1 MFGQGDLRN
10 KLVNYGRKLFLQ
22 GHDAGGS
29 GNLSAQMEDGT
40 VVVTTKGLRMGRLE
54 REHFS
59 VVSLKGEVIS
69 GDLPEWEF
77 QHHLDIYNAN
87 PKHKAIFTITPKH
100 ISKLISEENLNSENV
115 LPALS
120 PIVAMRTMTLP
131 KIPLLRSSGSRFLA
145 EKAKSHHAVLIDS
158 IGLVVMGEDLEDALC
173 NVEELEETAALRM
186 QAANDNFRYLSN
198 EEIAEINA
206 VFAH

>member
-22 GHDAGGS
+22 GHDVGER

-40 VVVTTKGLRMGRLE
+40 VVITTKGLRMGKLG

-59 VVSLKGEVIS
+59 VVSLKGDLIS

-100 ISKLISEENLNSENV
+100 ISKLISEENLNNENV

-120 PIVAMRTMTLP
+120 PIVAMRTTTLP
-131 KIPLLRSSGSRFLA
+131 KIPLFRSSGSRFLA
-145 EKAKSHHAVLIDS
+145 EKAKSHHAVLIDN

>member
-1 MFGQGDLRN
+1 MFGQSDLQN
-10 KLVNYGRKLFLQ
+10 KLVNYGRKLFLK
-22 GHDAGGS
+22 GHDTGQS

-40 VVVTTKGLRMGRLE
+40 VVITTNGLKMGRLE
-54 REHFS
+54 SDHFS
-59 VVSLKGEVIS
+59 VVSLSGDLIS
-69 GDLPEWEF
+69 GDLPNWEF
-77 QHHLDIYNAN
+77 EHHLDIYNAN
-87 PKHKAIFTITPKH
+87 PKHKAIFTITPRH
-100 ISKLISEENLNSENV
+100 ISKLVTEENLNVENV

-120 PIVAMRTMTLP
+120 PIVVMRTTTLP
-131 KIPLLRSSGSRFLA
+131 RIPLFRSSGSCFLA
-145 EKAKSHHAVLIDS
+145 EKAKSHHAVLIAN